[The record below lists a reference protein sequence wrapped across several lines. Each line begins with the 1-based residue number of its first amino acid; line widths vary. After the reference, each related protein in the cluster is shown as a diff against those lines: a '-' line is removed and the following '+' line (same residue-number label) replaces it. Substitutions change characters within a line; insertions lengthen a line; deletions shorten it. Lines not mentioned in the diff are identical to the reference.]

1 MYDQSYSF
9 FVIINEE
16 IITNQQSGFCSS
28 HSTLTALLEPTNSW
42 AFNIYRSNVNA
53 MVFLDLKEA
62 FDTVDRDVVLAR
74 LSLYGI
80 QETAYDWFKSCL
92 NNLT

>member
-1 MYDQSYSF
+1 MYDQLYSF

-53 MVFLDLKEA
+53 KVFLDLKEA

-80 QETAYDWFKSCL
+80 
-92 NNLT
+92 

>member
-1 MYDQSYSF
+1 MYDQLYSF

-16 IITNQQSGFCSS
+16 IITNQQSGFCSL

>member
-1 MYDQSYSF
+1 MYDQLYSF

-16 IITNQQSGFCSS
+16 IITNQQAGFSS
-28 HSTLTALLEPTNSW
+28 LHSTLTALLEPTNSW
-42 AFNIYRSNVNA
+42 AFNIYRSNVIA

-74 LSLYGI
+74 VSLYGI

-92 NNLT
+92 NSLT

>member
-1 MYDQSYSF
+1 MINCIAF
-9 FVIINEE
+9 FIIINEQ
-16 IITNQQSGFCSS
+16 IITNQQSGFRSL
-28 HSTLTALLEPTNSW
+28 HSTVTALLELTNSW